1 MRDLDRIEKILLELE
16 IYWLSDG
23 NQDLRLGQ
31 IICNLMPVGSTLDL
45 FYFEDQE
52 LLDLLR
58 EANNKE

>member
-1 MRDLDRIEKILLELE
+1 MRDVDRIEKILLELE

-23 NQDLRLGQ
+23 NQDSRLGQ